1 MERLGKPLKLEGLE
15 TTRTA
20 RKPQLDS
27 TSARV
32 HLVMRLRARSLVV
45 PVDLEI
51 ESRSIVRHCHSPPPS
66 YLIMPTAT
74 KLLYQH
80 LMEVDSGQLS
90 AHIISECD
98 LIKEQHQLRSLFER
112 NEGRALGLAGG
123 FALTGELA
131 MLAIADASTIFII
144 EFELKKSKGNEHDE
158 RPVTPASDTDA
169 RVFLTQNLLRRTT
182 GFLYAFDVA
191 PIALALFQTLDLRI
205 ANAIDIQC
213 AGSKTTTTPLSII
226 KQAVGDLHRVLD
238 VNINKIF
245 RDNTIINDR
254 PAIKNGTTSLALRAW
269 IAHYLSQ
276 LSIMEDRLAQVP
288 PVDTFRLSDEALEFL
303 AKSSKDSFQLEQK
316 KPTEFTR
323 KFPTSVD
330 HRNNHI
336 HAQADRYQ
344 NKIRKGQ
351 HQRAFIDIS
360 EHAAAGRGFTV
371 DGQVTLSQGRTAKLA
386 TSNSLSF
393 IGKIIGSIKIVGRD
407 DRTQAETQRAQKV
420 LEILQ
425 GLINLEH
432 DNPWVQLIFFSS
444 PSDDFRWPSAW
455 TEEANDADIVR
466 YRADR
471 ISRPLNPSQ
480 TKAVKQMLLQSNDG
494 RLTVIQGPPGT
505 GKTTV
510 IASFVQTALRGG
522 LSGIWLIAQ
531 SNVAVKNIAEKLAD
545 VGLTKW
551 KLLVSREF
559 FEYWHEHL
567 YANIR
572 ANIII
577 SDDFKAPTFFQELRN
592 SPVILCT
599 LSMLSSF
606 ALRKF
611 GGFNAAPIRTLV
623 IDEASQIEIGD
634 YIPLFTSH
642 TSIRK
647 VCFIGDDKQLPPHGQ
662 DDIQDLKSVF
672 EVKHVKDRA
681 IFLNTQCKS
690 FS

>member
-1 MERLGKPLKLEGLE
+1 MPIA
-15 TTRTA
+15 TR
-20 RKPQLDS
+20 
-27 TSARV
+27 
-32 HLVMRLRARSLVV
+32 
-45 PVDLEI
+45 
-51 ESRSIVRHCHSPPPS
+51 
-66 YLIMPTAT
+66 
-74 KLLYQH
+74 LLYQH

-90 AHIISECD
+90 AHIIPESNFIE
-98 LIKEQHQLRSLFER
+98 EQHQLRSLLER

-123 FALTGELA
+123 FAPTGELA
-131 MLAIADASTIFII
+131 MLAIADTSTIIII
-144 EFELKKSKGNEHDE
+144 EFELKKNKGNEHDE
-158 RPVTPASDTDA
+158 RPVTPASERGNIAAA
-169 RVFLTQNLLRRTT
+169 REFLTQNLLRRTT

-191 PIALALFQTLDLRI
+191 SIALALFQTLDLRI
-205 ANAIDIQC
+205 ANAIDIQS
-213 AGSKTTTTPLSII
+213 ASKTRVPLTIV
-226 KQAVGDLHRVLD
+226 KQAVGDLHRVHD
-238 VNINKIF
+238 VNINGIF
-245 RDNTIINDR
+245 CHDTIINHL
-254 PAIKNGTTSLALRAW
+254 PVASAAKNDGITPLALRAW

-276 LSIMEDRLAQVP
+276 LSSMEDRLAQVP

-303 AKSSKDSFQLEQK
+303 GKSSKDSFQLEQK
-316 KPTEFTR
+316 KPAEVTR
-323 KFPTSVD
+323 QFATSVD

-336 HAQADRYQ
+336 HARVDRYQ
-344 NKIRKGQ
+344 NKIRKNQ
-351 HQRAFIDIS
+351 HQHAFIAIG
-360 EHAAAGRGFTV
+360 GRDGLGFTI
-371 DGQVTLSQGRTAKLA
+371 DGQIGRSQGRTANLA
-386 TSNSLSF
+386 TTNSLNLV
-393 IGKIIGSIKIVGRD
+393 GKIIGSIKIVGRED
-407 DRTQAETQRAQKV
+407 PTQAESQRAQKV

-444 PSDDFRWPSAW
+444 PRDDFQWPSAW

-471 ISRPLNPSQ
+471 VSRPLNPSQ
-480 TKAVKQMLLQSNDG
+480 TKAVKQMLQQSNDK

-510 IASFVQTALRGG
+510 IASFVQTALAGG

-545 VGLTKW
+545 IGLTKW
-551 KLLVSREF
+551 KLLVSKEF

-567 YANIR
+567 YAKIR

-577 SDDFKAPTFFQELRN
+577 SEDFKASNFYQELRS

-606 ALRKF
+606 ALRMH
-611 GGFNAAPIRTLV
+611 GGFKAAPLRTLV

-642 TSIRK
+642 TTIRK

-662 DDIQDLKSVF
+662 DDIQDLKSIF
-672 EVKHVKDRA
+672 EVKHLKDRA
-681 IFLNTQCKS
+681 IFLDTQCKS
-690 FS
+690 FT